1 MQNFNNCMIDIETM
15 SIRPDAAIIQV
26 AAVMFSFDSD
36 KVETFCMNSSL
47 KSSIDLG
54 LHIDD
59 ATVKW
64 WKNRPSEVLA
74 SVVKD
79 SKPIQHVIEQ
89 FDEFLGIDRLKY
101 SYWCQGASFDF
112 PVLDS
117 AYRKLN
123 RPVPWKYWNQRDT
136 RTVYSIF
143 GLDWRNYPRV
153 GSYHNGLDDCLTQI
167 KALKECLS

>member
-1 MQNFNNCMIDIETM
+1 MILNNCMVDVETL
-15 SIRPDAAIIQV
+15 STNPDAVIIQV
-26 AAVMFSFDSD
+26 AAVLFSFNSD
-36 KVETFCMNSSL
+36 KVETFCMNSSF

-64 WKNRPSEVLA
+64 WKNQPSDVLS

-79 SKPIQHVIEQ
+79 AKPIQSVIEQ
-89 FDEFLGIDRLKY
+89 FDEFLGIDRQKY
-101 SYWCQGASFDF
+101 VFWANGQNFDF
-112 PVLDS
+112 PVLGS
-117 AYRKLN
+117 TYQKLSK
-123 RPVPWKYWNQRDT
+123 PVPWKYWNLRDA
-136 RTVYSIF
+136 RTVYSVF